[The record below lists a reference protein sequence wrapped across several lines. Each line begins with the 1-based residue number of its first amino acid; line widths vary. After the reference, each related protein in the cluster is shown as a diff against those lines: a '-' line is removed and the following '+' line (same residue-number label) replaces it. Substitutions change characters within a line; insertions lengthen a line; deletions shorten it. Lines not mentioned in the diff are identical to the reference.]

1 MSSLDLTCNC
11 RQICPVAPSGHIT
24 ITNYL
29 LNYYP
34 GLDIERRNCHGFTAL
49 MKAAMQGRV
58 ECVRALMMAGEGER
72 QQRTSQYWY
81 LELWNNLVFSV
92 CVFCLIP
99 LYRCPPGAALNA
111 RDFGRNLTARDWAL
125 FTCRYETAW
134 MMTRLMERPCPSQYC
149 EAYR

>member
-1 MSSLDLTCNC
+1 MKMSREGLPCKC
-11 RQICPVAPSGHIT
+11 RHLRLFAPQGHIT

-72 QQRTSQYWY
+72 HEKTSRYSHI
-81 LELWNNLVFSV
+81 LFFFLMKN
-92 CVFCLIP
+92 P
-99 LYRCPPGAALNA
+99 LNCETLP
-111 RDFGRNLTARDWAL
+111 L
-125 FTCRYETAW
+125 F
-134 MMTRLMERPCPSQYC
+134 
-149 EAYR
+149 

>member
-1 MSSLDLTCNC
+1 MTMPRDDLPCKC
-11 RQICPVAPSGHIT
+11 RRLPLVAPQGHIT

-72 QQRTSQYWY
+72 QEITSRDSYII
-81 LELWNNLVFSV
+81 F
-92 CVFCLIP
+92 F
-99 LYRCPPGAALNA
+99 LNEKS
-111 RDFGRNLTARDWAL
+111 L
-125 FTCRYETAW
+125 
-134 MMTRLMERPCPSQYC
+134 
-149 EAYR
+149 